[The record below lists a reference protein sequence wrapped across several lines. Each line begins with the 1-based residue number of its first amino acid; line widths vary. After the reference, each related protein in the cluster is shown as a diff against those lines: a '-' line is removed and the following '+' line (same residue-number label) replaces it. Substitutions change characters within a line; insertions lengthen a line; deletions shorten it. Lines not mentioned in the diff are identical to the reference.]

1 MSARWMLKSWSVRY
15 PHQKLQFGFIRN
27 LYTWNSSHLNDTQK
41 YEDVKGNIWKDSVF
55 AKKKT
60 IWHLLN
66 GRVDLKGLGE
76 LLIRTKQKY
85 LWIQF
90 DQNKFAK
97 FFGSINNCNNNR
109 CKGEAKN
116 IANYFTPIVFTFP
129 LQWQPGEPDIWL
141 KNLFQSWKDHHN

>member
-1 MSARWMLKSWSVRY
+1 MCAIHPMDAEDLICQIPSSKITIWI
-15 PHQKLQFGFIRN
+15 HQKFMHLKLQSFEWH
-27 LYTWNSSHLNDTQK
+27 TK
-41 YEDVKGNIWKDSVF
+41 IWGCQREYMKRFCVCQ
-55 AKKKT
+55 KKT

-85 LWIQF
+85 LWIQL

-97 FFGSINNCNNNR
+97 NFGSICNNNR

-116 IANYFTPIVFTFP
+116 IANYFISIVLIFK
-129 LQWQPGEPDIWL
+129 LQWQQGEAEIESD
-141 KNLFQSWKDHHN
+141 